1 MNLDRVEKYTPEM
14 LSVVR
19 IVVALLFLEHGSA
32 KLLGFPTSPH
42 GEPAFMTLMW
52 IQGLI
57 ELLGGALL
65 ALGLFTRPVAFI
77 LSGNMAVAYFMGHA
91 SKGFFPLVNGGD
103 AAILYCFIFLL
114 FFVTGP
120 GRWNLDAGLTH
131 SHRRGDDRAR
141 GDHYGGTT
149 APGAGERVKSSG
161 APKTA
166 LPAVV
171 TLALRHWPV
180 LPRRHRPAPPRG
192 RVGMTQS
199 SRRRRLAGPQTAPRP
214 CRRDGCAPILRVRAP
229 SPAARPSTDS
239 RRPALGPGWS
249 RDGSRRSSI

>member
-1 MNLDRVEKYTPEM
+1 MNLDRVEKYAPEM

-65 ALGLFTRPVAFI
+65 ALGLFTRPIAFI

-103 AAILYCFIFLL
+103 AAILYCLIFLL
-114 FFVTGP
+114 FFVAGP
-120 GRWNLDAGLTH
+120 GRWNLDAELMH
-131 SHRRGDDRAR
+131 SHRRGGDDRVR

-149 APGAGERVKSSG
+149 AQA
-161 APKTA
+161 A
-166 LPAVV
+166 
-171 TLALRHWPV
+171 
-180 LPRRHRPAPPRG
+180 RG
-192 RVGMTQS
+192 R
-199 SRRRRLAGPQTAPRP
+199 
-214 CRRDGCAPILRVRAP
+214 
-229 SPAARPSTDS
+229 
-239 RRPALGPGWS
+239 
-249 RDGSRRSSI
+249 

>member
-1 MNLDRVEKYTPEM
+1 MNHMNLDRAEKYTPEM

-32 KLLGFPTSPH
+32 KLLGFPPSPH

-52 IQGLI
+52 FQGLI

-114 FFVTGP
+114 FFVAGP
-120 GRWNLDAGLTH
+120 GRWSLDAGLARDYR
-131 SHRRGDDRAR
+131 SGDSRVR
-141 GDHYGGTT
+141 SDHYG
-149 APGAGERVKSSG
+149 ER
-161 APKTA
+161 AA
-166 LPAVV
+166 
-171 TLALRHWPV
+171 
-180 LPRRHRPAPPRG
+180 
-192 RVGMTQS
+192 Q
-199 SRRRRLAGPQTAPRP
+199 
-214 CRRDGCAPILRVRAP
+214 
-229 SPAARPSTDS
+229 AAR
-239 RRPALGPGWS
+239 GQ
-249 RDGSRRSSI
+249 